1 MKRCVKSFKALAP
14 ACALALALA
23 WCAPAVRAQTPEQR
37 AAESPSQG
45 EHGEME
51 AWKWVNF
58 LLLAGAIGYYIR
70 KNGAPFFAARTRKI
84 RKELVEAEDLR
95 ASAET
100 RVADVER
107 RMANL
112 EAEIAALRAEAQ
124 KEEQAES
131 SRFAQQTAAEIAK
144 VQAHAEQEIAAAGKA
159 ARLELKRH
167 AAELAVG
174 LAAEKIRARMTPE
187 TQDALVRGFVRH
199 LQ

>member
-1 MKRCVKSFKALAP
+1 MARRMRCSRAFAP
-14 ACALALALA
+14 ACALALACFVPSA
-23 WCAPAVRAQTPEQR
+23 HAQTAEQR

-51 AWKWVNF
+51 VWKWANF
-58 LLLAGAIGYYIR
+58 LLLAGAIGYYAG
-70 KNGAPFFAARTRKI
+70 KKGGPFFAARTRKI
-84 RKELVEAEDLR
+84 RKELVEADEER
-95 ASAET
+95 TSAEA
-100 RVADVER
+100 RVAEVER

-112 EAEIAALRAEAQ
+112 EAEVAALRSEAQ
-124 KEEQAES
+124 KEEQAETN
-131 SRFAQQTAAEIAK
+131 RFAQQTAAEIAK
-144 VQAHAEQEIAAAGKA
+144 VQAHAEQEIVAAGKA

-167 AAELAVG
+167 AADLAIG